1 MAEQKSDDYK
11 NRLNKAR
18 NKRNGKDPMKYFMYA
33 AGGIIVILLVVVGVK
48 LARGGTFAGP
58 GKARMVKETE
68 TGEAAPAGLTDELGT
83 AELANEEPTLS
94 QEELAQ
100 SEADGQKKS
109 VVDSYNN
116 LGLVQVSGY
125 LNMRESASKDAKVI
139 GKLLGGSACEILD
152 DSTEGWYQISS
163 GGLTGYI
170 SSEFVLTGD
179 AAKMEAFEQV
189 KQMAVITA
197 DKLNVRSEP
206 SPDAQIV
213 EQILKNERYSI
224 ISEQEGWIQISDGY
238 ISSEFV
244 DKRYA
249 LNEARKLD
257 LRTMVLNLYDNLG
270 ISNVNNYLNIRE
282 EPKEDGKIIGKMT
295 SKSAG
300 EILEKTD
307 DGEWYKIKSG
317 PVTGYVKSEFILTG
331 DAAKQEALN
340 VAELMAIVSTDR
352 LNART
357 EPTTESPIW
366 TQISNSE
373 RYAVLKQLDGWV
385 EIELDS
391 TSAYVAT
398 DFVDVRYALNEAIK
412 FTPIEETPQSSGNK
426 GGSSGNKGSSGSKGS
441 GVGNKPGNAA
451 GSSKRT
457 QIANYATQ
465 FLGNPYVWG
474 GTSLTRGAD
483 CSGFT
488 MSVMAHFG
496 VSLPHHSGSQ
506 ANYGKSINS
515 SQMRPGDL
523 IFYTNSSGTINHV
536 ALYIGNGQVCHASN
550 ARDGI
555 KISTW
560 NYRTPAKIVN
570 VLGD

>member
-1 MAEQKSDDYK
+1 MAEQKFSDYK
-11 NRLNKAR
+11 ERLLRAR
-18 NKRNGKDPMKYFMYA
+18 RKRSGRDPMRFFMLA
-33 AGGIIVILLVVVGVK
+33 AGLVIIVLVIIVVVK
-48 LARGGTFAGP
+48 LAGGGTLAGP
-58 GKARMVKETE
+58 GKARIATATPSEAMMEETQETE
-68 TGEAAPAGLTDELGT
+68 TDADA
-83 AELANEEPTLS
+83 EPTLS
-94 QEELAQ
+94 EEELASQ
-100 SEADGQKKS
+100 QEAEEKKA
-109 VVDSYNN
+109 VVESYSN
-116 LGLVQVSGY
+116 LGIVQVSGY
-125 LNMRESASKDAKVI
+125 LNMRESASTNADII
-139 GKLLGGSACEILD
+139 GKLMGGSACEIVD
-152 DSTEGWYQISS
+152 DSEEGWYLVSS

-170 SSEFVLTGD
+170 SSEFVLTGE
-179 AAKMEAFEQV
+179 AAKTEAYELV
-189 KQMAVITA
+189 KEMAVITA

-206 SPDAQIV
+206 NPDAQV
-213 EQILKNERYSI
+213 LEQVLRNERYSI
-224 ISEQEGWIQISDGY
+224 ISEQDGWIQISSGY
-238 ISSEFV
+238 ISSDYV
-244 DKRYA
+244 DIRYA

-257 LRTMVLNLYDNLG
+257 LRTMVLNMYDNIG

-300 EILEKTD
+300 EILETTE

-331 DAAKQEALN
+331 DAAKQEALE

-357 EPTTESPIW
+357 EPNTEAPIW

-373 RYAVLKQLDGWV
+373 RYAVLSQQDGWV
-385 EIELDS
+385 EIELDT
-391 TSAYVAT
+391 TSAFVAT
-398 DFVDVRYALNEAIK
+398 EFVDVRYALNEAIV
-412 FTPIEETPQSSGNK
+412 FTPVEDSGSGSSSG
-426 GGSSGNKGSSGSKGS
+426 GSSGSKGS
-441 GVGNKPGNAA
+441 SSSGKPGNAA

-457 QIANYATQ
+457 KIANYATQ

-474 GTSLTRGAD
+474 GTSLTNGAD

-488 MSVMAHFG
+488 MAVMSHFG

-506 ANYGKSINS
+506 ANCGRAIS
-515 SQMRPGDL
+515 SSEMRPGDL
-523 IFYTNSSGTINHV
+523 VFYANSGGTINHV